1 MSQQASSSNLEKM
14 QALKE
19 NSSTKDY
26 SILVTGATGFI
37 GKKLLERLTK
47 TGYKVTAMSRSKYP
61 DSENVRF
68 IVADAFDMN
77 SLCNALKGIETA
89 FYLLHSMEGSKKEW
103 EEFANREKLQAQN
116 FLKASED
123 AGVKRIIYLGGL
135 VTESLD
141 LSKHMRSRHE
151 VGKILASGNI
161 PVTEL
166 RASVIVGAE
175 GGSYAMLR
183 YLVER
188 LPLMVCPKWVKSTTQ
203 PIAVDNVVD
212 YLVGVMKNPI
222 TAGKTLEIGGPDK
235 MTYEQ
240 MMRLY
245 SSIINR
251 NLNIIQ
257 IPFLT
262 PRLSSYW
269 IDLVTPVKA
278 SLARPL
284 VDSLVHDSYVKD
296 KTIQELV
303 PVNLKHMTEAIK
315 EARDE
320 AIAFKP
326 IQKTPEEKTSYKVN
340 QKLLLISLCAMALIG
355 STYYWM
361 DERTDVWEISWLFGS
376 LIWYAAIIFAISF
389 VKQKARLGYLIGGLL
404 AWATMAFWLFDNFY
418 VVFQISLLGPEPSL
432 DVTIRNFI
440 GVAFA
445 GLATFSSHNVFHKVR
460 VYQARGESVKES
472 AAAEVPNG
480 ARPIYNTDFS

>member
-1 MSQQASSSNLEKM
+1 MSQQASSSNLQKM
-14 QALKE
+14 EALKE
-19 NSSTKDY
+19 NSSSKDY

-37 GKKLLERLTK
+37 GKKLLQRLAT
-47 TGYKVTAMSRSKYP
+47 TGYKVTAMSRTKHP
-61 DSENVRF
+61 DSQNVKF
-68 IVADAFDMN
+68 IAADAFDME
-77 SLCNALKGIETA
+77 SLSNALKGIETA

-116 FLKASED
+116 FLKASEN

-151 VGKILASGNI
+151 VGKILASGDI

-212 YLVGVMKNPI
+212 YLIGVMKNPV
-222 TAGKTLEIGGPDK
+222 TAGRTLEIGGPDK

-296 KTIQELV
+296 NTIQELV
-303 PVNLKHMTEAIK
+303 PINLKHMTEAIK

-320 AIAFKP
+320 AVAFKP
-326 IQKTPEEKTSYKVN
+326 IGKTPEEKTSYKVN
-340 QKLLLISLCAMALIG
+340 QKLLLISLCAMAIIG

-361 DERTDVWEISWLFGS
+361 DDRTDVWEISWLFGS
-376 LIWYAAIIFAISF
+376 AIWYVAIIFAILF
-389 VKQKARLGYLIGGLL
+389 VRQKARLGYLIGGLL
-404 AWATMAFWLFDNFY
+404 SWVTLAFWLFDNFY
-418 VVFQISLLGPEPSL
+418 VVFQMSVIGAEPNI
-432 DVTIRNFI
+432 DVTLRNFI
-440 GVAFA
+440 GAAFA
-445 GLATFSSHNVFHKVR
+445 GLAIFSSHNVFHKVR
-460 VYQARGESVKES
+460 VYQAKGESVKES
-472 AAAEVPNG
+472 AAAEVPSG
-480 ARPIYNTDFS
+480 ARPVYNTDYT

>member
-1 MSQQASSSNLEKM
+1 ME
-14 QALKE
+14 ALKE
-19 NSSTKDY
+19 DVTSKDY

-37 GKKLLERLTK
+37 GKKLLERLAK
-47 TGYKVTAMSRSKYP
+47 TGYKVTAMSRTKYP

-68 IVADAFDMN
+68 VTADAFDMD
-77 SLCNALKGIETA
+77 SLRNALKGIETA

-103 EEFANREKLQAQN
+103 EEFANREKLQAEN

-212 YLVGVMKNPI
+212 YLVGVMKNSI

-296 KTIQELV
+296 NTIQELV

-320 AIAFKP
+320 AVAFKP

-418 VVFQISLLGPEPSL
+418 VVFQISVIGSEPSL

-445 GLATFSSHNVFHKVR
+445 GLAIFSSHNVFHKVR

-472 AAAEVPNG
+472 AAAEVPTG
-480 ARPIYNTDFS
+480 ARPVYNTNYS

>member
-1 MSQQASSSNLEKM
+1 MSQKASSSNLEKM
-14 QALKE
+14 AALKE
-19 NSSTKDY
+19 SAKIGDY

-37 GKKLLERLTK
+37 GKKLTERLAK
-47 TGYKVTAMSRSKYP
+47 TGYKVTAMSRSLHQNS
-61 DSENVRF
+61 DNVKF
-68 IVADAFDMN
+68 VAADALELN
-77 SLCNALKGIETA
+77 TLSNAFKGIETA

-103 EEFANREKLQAQN
+103 EQFADREKTQAQN
-116 FLKASED
+116 FLKAAEN

-135 VTESLD
+135 VNESLE
-141 LSKHMRSRHE
+141 LSKHMRSRHD
-151 VGKILASGNI
+151 VGKILASGTI

-188 LPLMVCPKWVKSTTQ
+188 LPLMVCPRWVKSTTQ
-203 PIAVDNVVD
+203 PIAVENVVD
-212 YLVGVMKNPI
+212 YLVGAMKNPS
-222 TAGKTLEIGGPDK
+222 TSGKIFEIGGPDK

-296 KTIQELV
+296 KSVEEFV

-315 EARDE
+315 EARE
-320 AIAFKP
+320 EQLAFKP
-326 IQKTPEEKTSYKVN
+326 IEKTPEEKTSYKVN
-340 QKLLLISLCAMALIG
+340 QKLLLISLCAMAIIG

-361 DERTDVWEISWLFGS
+361 DDRTDVWEISWLFGS
-376 LIWYAAIIFAISF
+376 FIWYVAIIFAILF
-389 VKQKARLGYLIGGLL
+389 VRQKARLGYLIGGLL
-404 AWATMAFWLFDNFY
+404 SWVTLAFWLFDNFY
-418 VVFQISLLGPEPSL
+418 VVFQMSIIGAEPSI
-432 DVTIRNFI
+432 DVTLRNFI
-440 GVAFA
+440 GAGIA
-445 GLATFSSHNVFHKVR
+445 GLAIFSSHNVFHKVR

-472 AAAEVPNG
+472 AGAEVPSG
-480 ARPIYNTDFS
+480 ARPVYNTDYS

>member
-1 MSQQASSSNLEKM
+1 MSQKASSSNLEKM
-14 QALKE
+14 TALQESAKM
-19 NSSTKDY
+19 NDY

-37 GKKLLERLTK
+37 GKKLTERLSK

-61 DSENVRF
+61 DTQNVKF
-68 IVADAFDMN
+68 VAADALELN
-77 SLCNALKGIETA
+77 TLSNAFKGVETA

-103 EEFANREKLQAQN
+103 VQFADREKVQAQN
-116 FLKASED
+116 FLKAAEN

-135 VTESLD
+135 VNESLE
-141 LSKHMRSRHE
+141 LSEHMRSRHE

-188 LPLMVCPKWVKSTTQ
+188 LPLMVCPRWVKSTTQ
-203 PIAVDNVVD
+203 PIAVENVVD
-212 YLVGVMKNPI
+212 YLVGAMKNPS
-222 TAGKTLEIGGPDK
+222 TSGKIFEIGGPDK

-296 KTIQELV
+296 KSVEELV

-315 EARDE
+315 EARE
-320 AIAFKP
+320 EQLSFKP
-326 IQKTPEEKTSYKVN
+326 IEKTPEEKTSYKVN
-340 QKLLLISLCAMALIG
+340 QKLLLISLCAMAIIG

-361 DERTDVWEISWLFGS
+361 DDRTDVWEISWLFGS
-376 LIWYAAIIFAISF
+376 FIWYIAIILAILF
-389 VKQKARLGYLIGGLL
+389 VRQKARLGYLIGGLL
-404 AWATMAFWLFDNFY
+404 SWVTLAFWLFDNFY
-418 VVFQISLLGPEPSL
+418 VVFQMSVIGAEPSI
-432 DVTIRNFI
+432 DVTLRNFI
-440 GVAFA
+440 GAGIA
-445 GLATFSSHNVFHKVR
+445 GLAIFSSHNVFHKVR
-460 VYQARGESVKES
+460 VYQARGESIKES
-472 AAAEVPNG
+472 AGAEVPAG
-480 ARPIYNTDFS
+480 ARPVYNTDYS

>member
-1 MSQQASSSNLEKM
+1 LSQQTNSSNLRKM
-14 QALKE
+14 DALKE
-19 NSSTKDY
+19 DSSSKDY

-37 GKKLLERLTK
+37 GKKLLERLAN
-47 TGYKVTAMSRSKYP
+47 TGYKVTAMSRTKHP

-68 IVADAFDMN
+68 IAANAFEIS
-77 SLCNALKGIETA
+77 SLSKALKGIETA

-103 EEFANREKLQAQN
+103 EHFADREKLQAQN
-116 FLKASED
+116 FLKAAED

-135 VTESLD
+135 VNESLE
-141 LSKHMRSRHE
+141 LSKHMKSRHD

-161 PVTEL
+161 PLTEL
-166 RASVIVGAE
+166 RASLIVGAE

-203 PIAVDNVVD
+203 PIAVDNVID
-212 YLVGVMKNPI
+212 YLLGVMKNPV

-251 NLNIIQ
+251 NLFIIQ

-262 PRLSSYW
+262 TRLSSYW

-296 KTIQELV
+296 NSIDELV
-303 PVNLKHMTEAIK
+303 PIKLKHMTEAIK
-315 EARDE
+315 EAREE
-320 AIAFKP
+320 AISFKP
-326 IQKTPEEKTSYKVN
+326 IVKTPEEKTSYKIN
-340 QKLLLISLCAMALIG
+340 QKLLLISLCAMAIIG

-361 DERTDVWEISWLFGS
+361 DDRTDVWEISWLFGS
-376 LIWYAAIIFAISF
+376 LIWYIAIIFAISF
-389 VKQKARLGYLIGGLL
+389 VRHKARLGYLIGGVLS
-404 AWATMAFWLFDNFY
+404 WVTMAFWLFDNFY
-418 VVFQISLLGPEPSL
+418 VVFQISVIGAEPSL
-432 DVTIRNFI
+432 DVTLRNFI

-445 GLATFSSHNVFHKVR
+445 GMAIFSSHNVFHKVR
-460 VYQARGESVKES
+460 VYQARGKSVKES
-472 AAAEVPNG
+472 AAAEVPNE
-480 ARPIYNTDFS
+480 ARPVYNTDFT

>member
-1 MSQQASSSNLEKM
+1 MSQQASSSRLEKM
-14 QALKE
+14 AALKE
-19 NSSTKDY
+19 NADTKDY

-37 GKKLLERLTK
+37 GKKLLERLAK

-61 DSENVRF
+61 DAENIKFVA
-68 IVADAFDMN
+68 ADAFEMN
-77 SLCNALKGIETA
+77 SLTKALKGIETA

-103 EEFANREKLQAQN
+103 EKFADREKLQAQN
-116 FLKASED
+116 FLKAAED

-135 VTESLD
+135 VNESLE

-212 YLVGVMKNPI
+212 YLVGVMKNPM

-296 KTIQELV
+296 NSIDELV
-303 PVNLKHMTEAIK
+303 PINLKHMTEAIK

-326 IQKTPEEKTSYKVN
+326 IGKTPEEKTSYKVN
-340 QKLLLISLCAMALIG
+340 QKLLLISLCAMAIIG

-361 DERTDVWEISWLFGS
+361 DDRTDVWEISWLFGS
-376 LIWYAAIIFAISF
+376 AIWYVAIIFAILF
-389 VKQKARLGYLIGGLL
+389 VRQKARLGYLIGGLL
-404 AWATMAFWLFDNFY
+404 SWVTLAFWLFDNFY
-418 VVFQISLLGPEPSL
+418 VVFQMSVIGAEPSI
-432 DVTIRNFI
+432 DVTLRNFI
-440 GVAFA
+440 GAAFA
-445 GLATFSSHNVFHKVR
+445 GLAIFSSHNVFHKVR
-460 VYQARGESVKES
+460 VYQARGEPVKES
-472 AAAEVPNG
+472 AAAEVPSG
-480 ARPIYNTDFS
+480 ARPVYNTDYT